1 MLFIHRC
8 ARAGMAPLLLFASA
22 ALAGNVTI
30 PNSFTAHTPAVAT
43 QVNANFGAVAIA
55 VNGSATDIASLQAA
69 IGSMQSSINLLN
81 STVSSQQITIN
92 TLNSTVAGQQTTI
105 NTLNTTV
112 AGQQTAI
119 TTLNS
124 TVATH
129 QTMISTLT
137 TQMAAVQ
144 GSSVMALA
152 ANLDMV
158 NVPDPN
164 TPTILYPTAR
174 FHGINV
180 QVVNGMGDEETINGL
195 GNLIV
200 GYNPAVVDAYETCSV
215 GTYDIDQPTC
225 QNHGGTWARNHRSGS
240 HNLIVGAFNA
250 YSQYGGFLAGEY
262 NIVNAQ
268 YGSVSGGLRNK
279 ASGGIS
285 SVSGG
290 ERNVANYYFSTVSG
304 GQSNTAS
311 GFWSSVSGGAGNKA
325 SSGNSSVSG
334 GLYNTAS
341 GSSSSVSGGFTHD
354 ATGDNDWRAGSLFE
368 DF

>member
-1 MLFIHRC
+1 
-8 ARAGMAPLLLFASA
+8 
-22 ALAGNVTI
+22 
-30 PNSFTAHTPAVAT
+30 
-43 QVNANFGAVAIA
+43 
-55 VNGSATDIASLQAA
+55 
-69 IGSMQSSINLLN
+69 MQSSINLLN
-81 STVSSQQITIN
+81 STVASQQSTIT
-92 TLNSTVAGQQTTI
+92 TLNSTVTSQQTT
-105 NTLNTTV
+105 
-112 AGQQTAI
+112 I

-124 TVATH
+124 TVAAH
-129 QTMISTLT
+129 QTTISTLT

-152 ANLDMV
+152 ANLDMI
-158 NVPDPN
+158 NVSDPN

-268 YGSVSGGLRNK
+268 YDSVSGGYRNK

-290 ERNVANYYFSTVSG
+290 ERNVANYYYSTVSG

-311 GFWSSVSGGAGNKA
+311 GFWSSVSGGSGNKA
-325 SSGNSSVSG
+325 SSGNSSVCG
-334 GLYNTAS
+334 GSNNTAS
-341 GSSSSVSGGFTHD
+341 GSSSSVSGGYTHN
-354 ATGDNDWRAGSLFE
+354 AIVEYDWRADTLFE
-368 DF
+368 DL